1 MTDKTVSAVLEIKN
15 KKGLHA
21 RAAAAFVKTIEDLD
35 AEVTVERIGQ
45 KVNGC
50 SIMGLM
56 MLAAAKGTTISVT
69 CAGNQAKE
77 ALDALTLLIDGD
89 GRIVDNA
96 YPRNNA
102 AGGVFDALNPRSL
115 AANPRQIAADPA
127 AEL

>member
-21 RAAAAFVKTIEDLD
+21 RAAAAFVKAIEDLD

-56 MLAAAKGTTISVT
+56 MLAAAKGTTIHVKTS
-69 CAGNQAKE
+69 GNQAKE
-77 ALDALTLLIDGD
+77 VMEALEKLL
-89 GRIVDNA
+89 DNKF
-96 YPRNNA
+96 
-102 AGGVFDALNPRSL
+102 G
-115 AANPRQIAADPA
+115 
-127 AEL
+127 EE

>member
-21 RAAAAFVKTIEDLD
+21 RAAAAFVKAIEDLD

-56 MLAAAKGTTISVT
+56 AAAKGTTILVT

-77 ALDALTLLIDGD
+77 ALDALTLLIDSKFG
-89 GRIVDNA
+89 
-96 YPRNNA
+96 
-102 AGGVFDALNPRSL
+102 
-115 AANPRQIAADPA
+115 
-127 AEL
+127 EE